1 MAGVDDNAGR
11 DAENAEAVKLKQFL
25 ETFALDEYGK
35 HGIQLNEDEDEGQKR
50 GVAEATAHDNQM
62 YEHAV
67 HKHQNKTRIRLVT
80 EPQARVNEPP
90 QNEVQADA
98 GG

>member
-35 HGIQLNEDEDEGQKR
+35 HGI
-50 GVAEATAHDNQM
+50 
-62 YEHAV
+62 
-67 HKHQNKTRIRLVT
+67 
-80 EPQARVNEPP
+80 
-90 QNEVQADA
+90 
-98 GG
+98 